1 MNGRPAPERRSARL
15 RVMLLVAAL
24 LLPALSLIPLGSLWL
39 WQNGYVLIW
48 ALATCV
54 MVTSVYVL
62 LSRSMRPLLEA
73 EPAAELQDLPRTS
86 WTKRQEEA
94 WSAVL
99 DLSSAVSPERL
110 AGRDEIL
117 ALGLETVSVVAK
129 RMHPE
134 REDPLLH
141 FTLPEAFA
149 VIERASAGLRE
160 FVETHLPFGDRI
172 TVTQMMWVYR
182 WRSILPVVEKGYDIW
197 RLVRLVNP
205 ISAATQE
212 LRERYTHQIYQMG
225 REHVA
230 KRLAA
235 AFVKEVGKAAIDLYG
250 GSLRVSG
257 RRLSEHVSGATASD
271 VSELDAIAAE
281 PIRILVVGQTGAGKS
296 SLINLLTNSLDAD
309 VDVVPITRQRVAY
322 RIAREGLPAALL
334 IDTPGLGTGDTDAE
348 LAQGAEDCDMLVL
361 ASAAPRAARAR
372 DRETLDA
379 LQRHFETLGRRR
391 PPVLVALT
399 QIDRLRPFGDWSP
412 PIDVAGGSSEKAK
425 SIRGAME
432 ATARELGVEIGR
444 IVPVRIDTAQSAY
457 NVDALWAKIM
467 EALPEAK
474 RSRLLRCLKDA
485 SGTWNWSTVLSQ
497 AANAGRVLSRVVLQR
512 DRPQS

>member
-1 MNGRPAPERRSARL
+1 MSSPSRPPERQRARL

-39 WQNGYVLIW
+39 WQKGYVLYW
-48 ALATCV
+48 AIATCV
-54 MVTSVYVL
+54 VVTSVYVL

-73 EPAAELQDLPRTS
+73 QPAPPQEDLPRAI
-86 WTKRQEEA
+86 WTQRQEEA
-94 WSAVL
+94 WKAVQ
-99 DLSSAVSPERL
+99 DLAGAVSPERL
-110 AGRDEIL
+110 TGRDEIL
-117 ALGLETVSVVAK
+117 RLGLETVSVVAK

-134 REDPLLH
+134 RGDPLLH

-149 VIERASAGLRE
+149 VIEQASAGLRE

-182 WRSILPVVEKGYDIW
+182 WRGILPVLEKGYDIW

-212 LRERYTHQIYQMG
+212 LRERYTRQIYQMG

-250 GSLRVSG
+250 GNLRVSG
-257 RRLSEHVSGATASD
+257 RRLSEHVSDASTRDAT
-271 VSELDAIAAE
+271 ELDAVAAE
-281 PIRILVVGQTGAGKS
+281 PIRILVLGETGAGKS
-296 SLINLLTNSLDAD
+296 SLINLLTNSVDAD
-309 VDVVPITRQRVAY
+309 VDVLPITRQRVAY

-334 IDTPGLGTGDTDAE
+334 IDTPGLGSGDSNAS
-348 LAQGAEDCDMLVL
+348 LALEAEDCDMVVLV
-361 ASAAPRAARAR
+361 SAAPRAARAR
-372 DRETLDA
+372 DRDVLDV
-379 LQRHFETLGRRR
+379 LQRHFEAMGRRR

-412 PIDVAGGSSEKAK
+412 PIDVVGGGSEKAK
-425 SIRGAME
+425 SVRGAME
-432 ATARELGVEIGR
+432 AAARELDLDVGR
-444 IVPVRIDTAQSAY
+444 VVPMRVDSAQAAY

-474 RSRLLRCLKDA
+474 RSRLQRCLKGA
-485 SGTWNWSTVLSQ
+485 AGGWNWSTVLTR

-512 DRPQS
+512 E